1 MGRKNKNLFINKDVL
16 INRLLKENS
25 RLVHES
31 IKLQDEIRAL
41 NKKNMKLN
49 KFIHKMM
56 KCNKEEI
63 FVIKNNNIQQY

>member
-25 RLVHES
+25 KLVHES
-31 IKLQDEIRAL
+31 IKLQNEIRAL

-49 KFIHKMM
+49 SFIQKMM
-56 KCNKEEI
+56 KYSDDEIFIIKNKEI
-63 FVIKNNNIQQY
+63 

>member
-31 IKLQDEIRAL
+31 IKLQNEIRAL

-49 KFIHKMM
+49 RFIQKMM
-56 KCNKEEI
+56 KCEDEEI
-63 FVIKNNNIQQY
+63 FIVKNNKIQ

>member
-1 MGRKNKNLFINKDVL
+1 MGRKNRNLFINKDVL

-31 IKLQDEIRAL
+31 IKLQDEIKSL

-49 KFIHKMM
+49 KFIQKMM
-56 KCNKEEI
+56 KCSDEEI
-63 FVIKNNNIQQY
+63 FIVKNNKIQ

>member
-1 MGRKNKNLFINKDVL
+1 MGRKNRNLFINKDVL

-31 IKLQDEIRAL
+31 IKLQNEIRAL

-49 KFIHKMM
+49 TINF
-56 KCNKEEI
+56 
-63 FVIKNNNIQQY
+63 

>member
-1 MGRKNKNLFINKDVL
+1 MGRKNRNIFINNDVL

-31 IKLQDEIRAL
+31 IKLQDEIKAL

-49 KFIHKMM
+49 KFIQKMM
-56 KCNKEEI
+56 KCEDEEI
-63 FVIKNNNIQQY
+63 FIVKNNNIK

>member
-1 MGRKNKNLFINKDVL
+1 MGRKNRNLFINKDVL

-31 IKLQDEIRAL
+31 IKLQAEIRSL

-49 KFIHKMM
+49 KFIQKMM
-56 KCNKEEI
+56 KCSDEEI
-63 FVIKNNNIQQY
+63 FIVKNNKIQ

>member
-31 IKLQDEIRAL
+31 IKLQDEIRSL

-49 KFIHKMM
+49 KFIQKMM
-56 KCNKEEI
+56 KCSDEEI
-63 FVIKNNNIQQY
+63 FIVKNNKIQ